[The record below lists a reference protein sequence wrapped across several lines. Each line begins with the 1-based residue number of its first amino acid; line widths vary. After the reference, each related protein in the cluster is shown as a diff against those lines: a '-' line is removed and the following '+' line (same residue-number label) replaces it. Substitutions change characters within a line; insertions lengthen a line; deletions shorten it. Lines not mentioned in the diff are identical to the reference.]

1 MSNKRFSFEEC
12 IWYFKY
18 LKSTF
23 KVGDL
28 VSYRNI
34 GNGHYPQLWGYDR
47 YRKGQILEFIAVDN
61 PYYLFK
67 VKIADLDNKQMLTIH
82 PDLIEV
88 LDTI

>member
-1 MSNKRFSFEEC
+1 MNNKRFSFEEC
-12 IWYFKY
+12 IWYFEH

-23 KVGDL
+23 EVGYL

-47 YRKGQILEFIAVDN
+47 YRRGQILEFIKVDN

-67 VKIADLDNKQMLTIH
+67 VKISDIDNKQMLTIH